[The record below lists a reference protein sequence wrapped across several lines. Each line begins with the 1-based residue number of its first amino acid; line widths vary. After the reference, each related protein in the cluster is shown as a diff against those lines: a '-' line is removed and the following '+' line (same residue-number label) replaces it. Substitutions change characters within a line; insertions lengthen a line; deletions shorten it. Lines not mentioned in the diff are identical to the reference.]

1 MRKNIIAVSIFAVL
15 AFTSCGK
22 SDSSSSEAAS
32 STAEIT
38 SAEEVT
44 AGSEADAEDAPEQES
59 TEHETAPQ
67 QEVGY
72 EGMTEVKASALNDG
86 EYHIDVDSSS
96 SMFKIADCVLKVSG
110 DEMTADIIINSKSYD
125 NLFMGTG
132 DDASKADAA
141 ELISY
146 TENEEGQSVFTVPVE
161 ALDCEVQCASLSAKK
176 QEWYD
181 RTLVFRADSLPDEA
195 FAESRYSTA
204 ADLGLSDGEYK
215 VEVTLEGGSGKAYVE
230 SPSAVST
237 TNPPCGQQR

>member
-141 ELISY
+141 E
-146 TENEEGQSVFTVPVE
+146 
-161 ALDCEVQCASLSAKK
+161 
-176 QEWYD
+176 
-181 RTLVFRADSLPDEA
+181 
-195 FAESRYSTA
+195 
-204 ADLGLSDGEYK
+204 
-215 VEVTLEGGSGKAYVE
+215 
-230 SPSAVST
+230 
-237 TNPPCGQQR
+237 QQVG